1 MGAGRWYIGRR
12 NDRLLDSESTLRCI
26 YHLVDDGIL
35 GSDLHFTELLVNWV
49 RVRTLSS
56 TSGHMTGNRLGVTST
71 IPLVGAM
78 WAKNAHG

>member
-35 GSDLHFTELLVNWV
+35 GSDPSIQAGSGLRCGRYRGRALDISGELVPN
-49 RVRTLSS
+49 
-56 TSGHMTGNRLGVTST
+56 LGVRHHVEMTYTSQ
-71 IPLVGAM
+71 
-78 WAKNAHG
+78 NCS